1 MAALLGGHWSRPTP
15 FSRLVLKKFSLGD
28 KRTNFWK
35 TVYARKISLE
45 KLSPEKMADWISE
58 DILMQKSI
66 ANLLTVPP
74 DLRHVQRDVRLSKST
89 VNQGLAALS

>member
-1 MAALLGGHWSRPTP
+1 MWLNQAP
-15 FSRLVLKKFSLGD
+15 FGTGSI
-28 KRTNFWK
+28 
-35 TVYARKISLE
+35 YARKISLE

-66 ANLLTVPP
+66 ANLLTDP
-74 DLRHVQRDVRLSKST
+74 LRHVQRDIRLSKST